1 MALRSDA
8 RANKI
13 PLAPTEIYPRPAYIS
28 LAHLEASVWDAL
40 RPVDE
45 PDAAILRL
53 LYGLEDGQHRTLQRV
68 GDHFGVTRERIRQKR
83 ERALAVIRR
92 NYDVA
97 APLEDA
103 LNDLT
108 DFSERLGCPL
118 DEKDFRTAVAG
129 QDSRAYMIA
138 AYAKFMRAVFGRRHK
153 SRKSLRP
160 MDSLIIR
167 SLGAQSKQLTLSRAR
182 RLARQDADA
191 HAAMRDWPRL
201 DMQLRLGMILGIEI
215 DDRRRLSVTEKAL
228 SRLTA
233 QERRLSAMFLTLT
246 DEGAPLRYT
255 EIGNRVRA
263 ILPPEISMSD
273 RNVHAWLDRY
283 KAHFKWVGA
292 GTYGLAEWDMGIREA
307 PLDDSLKP
315 ARRTGIGDEI
325 ALLLYERAEPVWLG
339 EIEEHIVRRFQV
351 NRSSIQASIAQD
363 KAGRFLVMDDG
374 RVALSMWQDTAAR
387 PIADDA
393 SG

>member
-1 MALRSDA
+1 MPEGMQLQLRNNAPANNTSPALA
-8 RANKI
+8 
-13 PLAPTEIYPRPAYIS
+13 EFYPRPAYIS
-28 LAHLEASVWDAL
+28 LARLEAAVWDAL

-83 ERALAVIRR
+83 ERALAAIRR
-92 NYDVA
+92 NQSTA
-97 APLEDA
+97 PPLEEALDA
-103 LNDLT
+103 LT
-108 DFSERLGCPL
+108 DYAERLGCNL
-118 DEKDFRTAVAG
+118 DEKDFRVAVAG
-129 QDSRAYMIA
+129 YDASAHMVA
-138 AYAKFMRAVFGRRHK
+138 AYARFMRAVFGKRHK
-153 SRKSLRP
+153 SRKPLRP
-160 MDSLIIR
+160 LDSLIIR
-167 SLGAQSKQLTLSRAR
+167 SLGAQSKQMTLRQIR
-182 RLARQDADA
+182 RLIRQDADA
-191 HAAMRDWPRL
+191 YAARRDWPKL
-201 DMQLRLGMILGIEI
+201 DLELRFNTVLGIEM
-215 DDRRRLSVTEKAL
+215 DEKGRLTATEKAL

-283 KAHFKWVGA
+283 KNYFKWVGA
-292 GTYGLAEWDMGIREA
+292 GKYGLAEWDMGIREGHLA
-307 PLDDSLKP
+307 DNLKP

-339 EIEEHIVRRFQV
+339 EIEEHIIRRFQV

-363 KAGRFLVMDDG
+363 KAGRFVEMDDG
-374 RVALSMWQDTAAR
+374 RVALSMWQDPPAT
-387 PIADDA
+387 
-393 SG
+393 

>member
-1 MALRSDA
+1 MQLQLRSDA
-8 RANKI
+8 QANNTS
-13 PLAPTEIYPRPAYIS
+13 PALAEFYPRPAYIS
-28 LAHLEASVWDAL
+28 LARLEGVVWDAL

-83 ERALAVIRR
+83 ERALAAIRR
-92 NYDVA
+92 NESTA
-97 APLEDA
+97 PPLEEALDA
-103 LNDLT
+103 LT
-108 DFSERLGCPL
+108 DFAERLGCNM
-118 DEKDFRTAVAG
+118 DERDFRVTVAG
-129 QDSRAYMIA
+129 YDASAHMVA
-138 AYAKFMRAVFGRRHK
+138 AYARFMRAVFGRRHK

-160 MDSLIIR
+160 LDSLIIR
-167 SLGAQSKQLTLSRAR
+167 GLGAQSKRLTMRQIR
-182 RLARQDADA
+182 RMIRQDADA
-191 HAAMRDWPRL
+191 YAARRDWPRL
-201 DMQLRLGMILGIEI
+201 DLELRLSLVLGVEK
-215 DDRRRLSVTEKAL
+215 DDNGRFIATEKAL

-263 ILPPEISMSD
+263 MLPPEISMSD

-283 KAHFKWVGA
+283 KVYFKWVGA
-292 GTYGLAEWDMGIREA
+292 GTYGLAEWDMGIREGY
-307 PLDDSLKP
+307 LDESLKP

-339 EIEEHIVRRFQV
+339 EIEEHIIRRFQV

-363 KAGRFLVMDDG
+363 KAGRFVEMDDG
-374 RVALSMWQDTAAR
+374 RVALSMWQD
-387 PIADDA
+387 PPA
-393 SG
+393 S

>member
-1 MALRSDA
+1 MQLQLRSDA
-8 RANKI
+8 QANNAS
-13 PLAPTEIYPRPAYIS
+13 PALAEFYPRPAYIS
-28 LAHLEASVWDAL
+28 LARLEGVVWDAL

-83 ERALAVIRR
+83 ERALAAIRR
-92 NYDVA
+92 NESTA
-97 APLEDA
+97 PPLEEALDA
-103 LNDLT
+103 LT
-108 DFSERLGCPL
+108 DFAERLGCNM
-118 DEKDFRTAVAG
+118 DERDFRVTVAG
-129 QDSRAYMIA
+129 YDASAHMVA
-138 AYAKFMRAVFGRRHK
+138 AYARFMRAVFGRRHK

-160 MDSLIIR
+160 LDSLIIR
-167 SLGAQSKQLTLSRAR
+167 GLGAQSKRLTMRQIR
-182 RLARQDADA
+182 RMIRQDADA
-191 HAAMRDWPRL
+191 YAARRDWPRL
-201 DMQLRLGMILGIEI
+201 DLELRLSLVLGVEK
-215 DDRRRLSVTEKAL
+215 DDNGRFIATEKAL

-263 ILPPEISMSD
+263 MLPPEISMSD

-283 KAHFKWVGA
+283 KVYFKWVGA
-292 GTYGLAEWDMGIREA
+292 GTYGLAEWDMGIREGH
-307 PLDDSLKP
+307 LDESLKP

-339 EIEEHIVRRFQV
+339 EIEEHIIRRFQV

-363 KAGRFLVMDDG
+363 KAGRFVEMDDG
-374 RVALSMWQDTAAR
+374 RVALSMWQD
-387 PIADDA
+387 PPE
-393 SG
+393 S